1 MKIYFVCT
9 NNGLKLAYE
18 YKVNIDIVNFFIN
31 VILKDVEISDIKYSN
46 SIPYSKEISEV
57 MKYCTD
63 RYIKYDEI
71 LFS

>member
-1 MKIYFVCT
+1 MQIYFICT
-9 NNGLKLAYE
+9 YNGLKLAYE
-18 YKVNIDIVNFFIN
+18 YKVNVNIVNFFIN
-31 VILKDVEISDIKYSN
+31 VILKDVNISDIKYSN

-63 RYIKYDEI
+63 RYIEYNEI